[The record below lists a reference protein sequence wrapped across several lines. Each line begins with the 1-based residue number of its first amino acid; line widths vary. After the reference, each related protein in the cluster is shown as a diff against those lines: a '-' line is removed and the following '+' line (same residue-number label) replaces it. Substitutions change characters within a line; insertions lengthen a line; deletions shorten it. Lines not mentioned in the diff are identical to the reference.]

1 MVYFIFLSSS
11 RISLISGKSS
21 TNDWDNFFSS
31 ISASGF
37 LGVTSMVFFRW
48 STIFV
53 KGLENL
59 SIIGVCDTSG
69 KSSGLIKLSLAG
81 TTGGG
86 SKNSGPGG
94 EGNWS
99 GNNSALLALT
109 NPLGI
114 WKISLSFNCYLLAK
128 NFSVEVGTDGP

>member
-1 MVYFIFLSSS
+1 
-11 RISLISGKSS
+11 
-21 TNDWDNFFSS
+21 
-31 ISASGF
+31 
-37 LGVTSMVFFRW
+37 MVFFRS

-59 SIIGVCDTSG
+59 SIIGVCGTSG
-69 KSSGLIKLSLAG
+69 KSSGLIKLSSGG

-86 SKNSGPGG
+86 LQNSGPGE

-109 NPLGI
+109 NPSGI
-114 WKISLSFNCYLLAK
+114 
-128 NFSVEVGTDGP
+128 